1 MPMQIQLPPNA
12 MQRLTTALEWAGT
25 REIGGILMGE
35 HISENVFRVK
45 DMTIQQHGGSFAAF
59 VRIVQDILTPLTEFF
74 RSTNNN
80 YTRFNYLGEW
90 HSHPSFVP
98 EPSGRD
104 RETMRG
110 IINDPEVGANFVVL
124 MIVKLSQTGQLDGT
138 VTVFH
143 SDGAEYQGELVI
155 ENEYGQA

>member
-12 MQRLTTALEWAGT
+12 VQCLTTALEQADT

-59 VRIVQDILTPLTEFF
+59 VRMVQDVLMPLTEFF
-74 RSTNNN
+74 RATNNN

-110 IINDPEVGANFVVL
+110 IITDPEVGANFVVL
-124 MIVKLSQTGQLDGT
+124 MIVKLSQTGEFDGT

-143 SDGAEYQGELVI
+143 SNGAEYRGELVI
-155 ENEYGQA
+155 ENEYG